1 MQILRTIF
9 WVLVVV
15 ALALFT
21 AANWQS
27 VEVRI
32 WQGLLWEPPLA
43 VIVIGAFLVGL
54 VPMWLVYRATR
65 WRMGRKIAT
74 LEASLA
80 AYTPA
85 PPLATSTQL
94 DAAATRTE
102 TP

>member
-21 AANWQS
+21 MANWHP

-32 WQGLLWEPPLA
+32 WEGLLLETRLPA
-43 VIVIGAFLVGL
+43 IVIGAFLVGL

-65 WRMGRKIAT
+65 WRLARKIAS

-94 DAAATRTE
+94 DAAANRTE